1 MQQSRYGKT
10 DITSEY
16 LLYPFKSPIQYNVNY
31 TGTFSKYAIIDKYYS
46 NSLVKPVK
54 RLYYGGAE
62 WSSGSGATSLTFSLT
77 DLAYTFGDEILFKT
91 ASYPTVAANVSHPS
105 LDRIDAVVINEDGEI
120 KIKEGI
126 PAADPKR
133 PSIGEDEVLI
143 QYAKILKF
151 TDPNANRIGTN
162 QVVYERSGTQWTTS
176 LYNISGSGAGNSVDD
191 NSTDNPYAG
200 DSSCIKVVSDYRGGI
215 DFIKPVGNLK
225 RSDYA
230 SLSMRVRFDAIL
242 PNDRF
247 LSVSIYGTSSTIV
260 GTASSATINLMAYG
274 LERDIVGQWQHIVVP
289 TMKFG
294 PKVESIKGIKFRMI
308 GGASSSLSYWSMD
321 SILFQTGV
329 DYDEYMDPSN
339 CGPCLGSTTISSG
352 SGGGGGGGSFSL
364 TVQDYLTQESFSD
377 IDKIIFRG
385 NTVVVNQQPTPP
397 GLTATGVLVTQ
408 EVPKQVVVWIP
419 APNYVNYINPAID
432 NSGLA
437 RYVSLPAT
445 ASYTQ
450 SVYPGQFGI
459 GTWSPLSD
467 FQANGAAVGTTR
479 LTKNV
484 VSFNPFVQSSP
495 FSIANNTSTTIK
507 FEVFREDEATA
518 IRTITKVL
526 NSANCGLSHAT
537 DDNGFT
543 GATLTLGALT
553 SDQDKFKV
561 ASLTANLNMGTVLPN
576 GGRFKCRLTHTN
588 ATEPGSPFVFNTST
602 FFFDND
608 LATTSANVGGVS
620 FDEAT
625 PVIRRFSG
633 IAYYGSGSTF
643 AMTASNIN
651 LLNEITFPTT
661 KQIDFV
667 ANNLAI
673 TNNVSP
679 NIGANSL
686 NGHADGTKSG
696 VGSAIT
702 GWGIQ
707 WNKSGLTFSRIGTIN
722 DVMENNGN
730 LWGPG
735 DTDFNALSSVYIPG
749 FLPHTTNTLNSS
761 KLSSVTVRLFDYGS
775 PDVTLTSSTKKTL
788 IDTDVPSAASVVSN
802 PIDSET
808 GRLSFDQ
815 VFTLGSSTFNSNVK
829 LGSAPNLGE
838 LQYIFG
844 RVIFP
849 QHDFSTYMPYVNFT
863 STCDYSA
870 LTGVAQMF
878 DALTVPGMSTGTTT
892 PVTLNPYRW
901 FVTAYEKSNGT
912 SFNGGT
918 FKFECNWTEAD
929 LQCPEGNA
937 SSSGTED
944 LAILVGFDS
953 SGANTTPDKFFFVS
967 GNTGVYGGRTNGS
980 VSKLTGVGTTNEI
993 SWYKG
998 SFPSSIKKC
1007 WLMIGYK
1014 AGTARGKQLILSD
1027 ILFVAS

>member
-1 MQQSRYGKT
+1 MQQSRYGYT

-31 TGTFSKYAIIDKYYS
+31 TGTFSKYSIIDKYYS

-62 WSSGSGATSLTFSLT
+62 WSTGSGATSLTFSLT

-91 ASYPTVAANVSHPS
+91 ASMPGVSVGVSHPS
-105 LDRIDAVVINEDGEI
+105 MDRIDAIVINEDGEI
-120 KIKEGI
+120 VVKSGT
-126 PAADPKR
+126 PALDPKK
-133 PSIGEDEVLI
+133 PVIEEDEVLI
-143 QYAKILKF
+143 QYAKILNF
-151 TDPNANRIGTN
+151 TDPNKDKIGTV
-162 QVVYERSGTQWTTS
+162 QVVYERSGSQWTTS
-176 LYNISGSGAGNSVDD
+176 AYQISGNGVGSTVDD
-191 NSTDNPYAG
+191 ASTDNPYIFNT
-200 DSSCIKVVSDYRGGI
+200 CIKVSSDYRTGVQ
-215 DFIKPVGNLK
+215 FQMPVGNIN
-225 RSDYA
+225 RSEHA
-230 SLSMRVRFDAIL
+230 SLSMRVRFDEPL
-242 PNDRF
+242 NSDRF
-247 LSVSIYGTSSTIV
+247 LSVSIYGTSSV
-260 GTASSATINLMAYG
+260 GTASSSTINLMAYG
-274 LERDIVGQWQHIVVP
+274 LERDIVDTWQHIVVP

-294 PKVESIKGIKFRMI
+294 TKVESIKGVRFRMI
-308 GGASSSLSYWSMD
+308 GGASSSNSSWSLD
-321 SILFQTGV
+321 NVLFQSGV

-339 CGPCLGSTTISSG
+339 CGPCNGSTTVVSGGGG
-352 SGGGGGGGSFSL
+352 SGGGGTFSL
-364 TVQDYLTQESFSD
+364 TVQDYLTGDSFSD

-450 SVYPGQFGI
+450 SVASGQFGI
-459 GTWSPLSD
+459 GAWSPLSD
-467 FQANGAAVGTTR
+467 FQANGTSVGTTR

-518 IRTITKVL
+518 IRTITKTL
-526 NSANCGLSHAT
+526 NTANCGTTHTT

-553 SDQDKFKV
+553 ADQDKFKV
-561 ASLTANLNMGTVLPN
+561 ASLTANLNMGAVLPN

-608 LATTSANVGGVS
+608 LATTSANVGGVT
-620 FDEAT
+620 FDERT
-625 PVIRRFSG
+625 PVIRKFSG
-633 IAYYGSGSTF
+633 ISYYGSGSTF

-651 LLNEITFPTT
+651 LLNDITFPTT

-673 TNNVSP
+673 TNGVAP
-679 NIGANSL
+679 NIGANTL

-696 VGSAIT
+696 VGAAIT
-702 GWGIQ
+702 GWGIE
-707 WNKSGLTFSRIGTIN
+707 WNKSGLTFSRVGTIN
-722 DVMENNGN
+722 DVMVNDGN
-730 LWGPG
+730 LWVPG
-735 DTDFNALSSVYIPG
+735 DTNFNALSSVYIPG

-761 KLSSVTVRLFDYGS
+761 KVSSVTVRLFDYGN
-775 PDVTLTSSTKKTL
+775 PDVSLTSSTKNTL

-815 VFTLGSSTFNSNVK
+815 VFTLGSSTFDSNVK

-863 STCDYSA
+863 SACDYSA
-870 LTGVAQMF
+870 LTGVSRPF
-878 DALTVPGMSTGTTT
+878 NALTVPGMSTGATTT
-892 PVTLNPYRW
+892 VTLNPYRW

-912 SFNGGT
+912 GFNGGT